1 VSKRDL
7 PNDEGKS
14 SLAREAQW
22 ECDVR
27 TLVGASD
34 AWAPQ
39 LQTCCGE
46 HTAASA
52 PEWLARTVSNPCWEG
67 TRPSVWRWRLWKRL
81 RPMGRV
87 GVFAVALGLQ
97 MLSVGGAR
105 SDDKLSI
112 VGLIVVLAGVATAL
126 LNKRPQNEDSPSDL

>member
-1 VSKRDL
+1 
-7 PNDEGKS
+7 
-14 SLAREAQW
+14 
-22 ECDVR
+22 
-27 TLVGASD
+27 
-34 AWAPQ
+34 
-39 LQTCCGE
+39 
-46 HTAASA
+46 
-52 PEWLARTVSNPCWEG
+52 
-67 TRPSVWRWRLWKRL
+67 
-81 RPMGRV
+81 MGRV